1 MKNLSAGGLAF
12 VAENAEIKMGELLK
26 VRINNFSVQ
35 KELSAV
41 AIRKTVLPNE
51 ETQYSCRML
60 DDDADIAAYIDS
72 KLK

>member
-12 VAENAEIKMGELLK
+12 TAENAEIKMGELLK
-26 VRINNFSVQ
+26 VRINNFAVQ

-41 AIRKTVLPNE
+41 AIRKTVLPNGT
-51 ETQYSCRML
+51 TQYSCRML
-60 DDDADIAAYIDS
+60 DDDTDIAVYVDS